1 MKYNLIMKKIKN
13 LLSLFGEKFN
23 TSIKAFPLTLL
34 YLLTISLYSS
44 YLIII
49 ESFNINEQFIIF
61 SLFTGMLCSILI
73 SLYKKEGYIFNTITS
88 ILLSIISYVY
98 LKDDVYHYLTIL
110 ALLLLLVTGIVFLLF
125 KNNNE
130 GKLFAHLICWGLYCL
145 ALCTIVFA
153 GVSIVLAAIQFL
165 IYEFK
170 DFYKLIFINF
180 FIIYIFVCVSLFI
193 SSFIHEDEKTKIPNV
208 YKTIFHKAA
217 LTLCYLLLIVL
228 YIYLLKIL
236 ITLKMPV
243 GQLNWFASFA
253 LLFNIFFYISGE
265 FDDDFLIKFH
275 QKYGGIILIPIFI
288 IQTIAIY
295 IRVNAYGLT
304 PLRYLSIAFNI
315 IGLSFI
321 VSSIVKKKLF
331 IYPVFVVLVL
341 LIFISPLNVVDVP
354 AFNQEKILKN
364 VLAKNNML
372 VNNEIIP
379 KNDISIEDKETINSA
394 YNYLLFSES
403 DKLTLKFKDNFIDT
417 FGFDLNGFYND
428 CYCYY
433 YSDANFILDV
443 EDYKYMEII
452 EDYKDRGDKI
462 TICDIDISDK
472 LLEIYNTYGS
482 NGILI
487 GENQTYETINNLPCF
502 SFILNID
509 ENTKLIFESLS
520 YSIIDN
526 KVQYVSYHAYKLSK

>member
-1 MKYNLIMKKIKN
+1 MKKIKKLFN
-13 LLSLFGEKFN
+13 LFGEKIN
-23 TSIKAFPLTLL
+23 TSINAFPLTLL

-44 YLIII
+44 YLIVV
-49 ESFNINEQFIIF
+49 ESFKINEQFIIL
-61 SLFTGMLCSILI
+61 SLTLGMLCSLLI
-73 SLYKKEGYIFNTITS
+73 SLYKKERHIFNTIMS
-88 ILLSIISYVY
+88 ILLSIVSYVY

-110 ALLLLLVTGIVFLLF
+110 TLVLLLITGIIFLLF
-125 KNNNE
+125 KNNHK
-130 GKLFAHLICWGLYCL
+130 GKLFAHLICWGIYCL

-153 GVSIVLAAIQFL
+153 GISIVLTAIQFL
-165 IYEFK
+165 IYEFPN
-170 DFYKLIFINF
+170 FYKLIFINF
-180 FIIYIFVCVSLFI
+180 FIIYIFACISLFI
-193 SSFIHEDEKTKIPNV
+193 SSFIHENEKIEIPNV

-217 LTLCYLLLIVL
+217 LALYYLLLIVL
-228 YIYLLKIL
+228 YVYLLKIL
-236 ITLKMPV
+236 ITFKMPV
-243 GQLNWFASFA
+243 GQLNWFVSFA

-265 FDDDFLIKFH
+265 FDDSFLTKFH

-321 VSSIVKKKLF
+321 VSSIIKKKLF
-331 IYPVFVVLVL
+331 IYPVFIILVL

-354 AFNQEKILKN
+354 AFNQEKILKD
-364 VLAKNNML
+364 VLTRNNML
-372 VNNEIIP
+372 ENNEIIP
-379 KNDISIEDKETINSA
+379 SENISIEDKETINST
-394 YNYLLFSES
+394 YNYLFFSES
-403 DKLTLKFKDNFIDT
+403 NKLTLKFKDNFYDT
-417 FGFDLNGFYND
+417 FGFDLNSFYND

-462 TICDIDISDK
+462 TIYDIDISDK

-502 SFILNID
+502 SFVLNPD
-509 ENTKLIFESLS
+509 ENTKIIFESLS